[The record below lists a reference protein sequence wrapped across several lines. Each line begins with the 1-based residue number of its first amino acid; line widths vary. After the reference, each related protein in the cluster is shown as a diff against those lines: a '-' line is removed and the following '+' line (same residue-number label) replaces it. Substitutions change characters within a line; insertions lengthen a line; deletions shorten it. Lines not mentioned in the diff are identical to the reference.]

1 MKMLHPIQYTLMIHV
16 SESLPHIYI
25 ASHLCV
31 PSVSAG
37 IIFGNLC
44 FRCHWKLLSMQTSIR
59 KFWVTLHVHS
69 ISGID
74 LYIDHYSM
82 VEISL
87 CIYSYLFSSDCMRDK
102 LTIAVSETFHY
113 ISLTVYCM
121 IKSLP
126 VQVCNT
132 HVCTSLYVCGCVH
145 ACACVSV
152 RANVVFCENMATFL
166 LKNNIC
172 TPDTCPEPGS

>member
-1 MKMLHPIQYTLMIHV
+1 MFPVRLQASSLVTFVTGVTGNCCPFRQA
-16 SESLPHIYI
+16 SEN
-25 ASHLCV
+25 C
-31 PSVSAG
+31 
-37 IIFGNLC
+37 
-44 FRCHWKLLSMQTSIR
+44 T
-59 KFWVTLHVHS
+59 FWVTLHIHS

-152 RANVVFCENMATFL
+152 RANVVFCENVATFL

-172 TPDTCPEPGS
+172 TPDNCPEPGS